1 MRKKEGRRRRGREE
15 EGGWTDGGVG
25 PQRRVIHHT
34 TMQSALV
41 QPLFLFLCRSF
52 SLLLLL
58 HPHTTSLSPF
68 IHPSSR
74 LSSLNRHHTSR
85 YLPFIHSFADNS
97 EKQSVLL
104 FLPAIFLFF
113 FCCSLSPSL
122 LLLWQSFL
130 GFIISSGDIP
140 PSFSPFSPPSLPPS
154 FSFALTAF
162 SFCPF
167 SLSVPKKNPSFFFS
181 LFYVFHLWIKER
193 RCGWRD
199 GEELCV
205 EIKEG

>member
-1 MRKKEGRRRRGREE
+1 MEE
-15 EGGWTDGGVG
+15 WDPRDVSFIT
-25 PQRRVIHHT
+25 PPCSLHSFSLSFSF
-34 TMQSALV
+34 SAG
-41 QPLFLFLCRSF
+41 LFLFFFFFILIRHL
-52 SLLLLL
+52 SLL
-58 HPHTTSLSPF
+58 SS
-68 IHPSSR
+68 IHPVVYHPSIAIILLDIFPSSTR
-74 LSSLNRHHTSR
+74 LPTTPKNNL
-85 YLPFIHSFADNS
+85 SFFFFPPS
-97 EKQSVLL
+97 
-104 FLPAIFLFF
+104 FFFF

-167 SLSVPKKNPSFFFS
+167 SLSVPKKNPSFFYFFP